1 MALTQHFTG
10 AVLALGFTCT
20 CEHVSQGERG
30 WNEVETAAVLGG
42 GARGEGGLRAG
53 ECRRGSPPG
62 NVVLGKQNLQSNW
75 GTRAEVAL
83 QSCSSKGKKSC
94 NSFHAGRKGI
104 VWFIQ
109 GVAFEGGCGEKTLL
123 AMEKSEIIGDQH
135 WSCQV
140 EQWETLM
147 SASTAP
153 AAPLLVCSVAAL
165 TSAESCKEGVLQW
178 QK

>member
-1 MALTQHFTG
+1 MDRLAHCMALTQHFTG

-20 CEHVSQGERG
+20 CEYVSQGG
-30 WNEVETAAVLGG
+30 VTGK
-42 GARGEGGLRAG
+42 GGLRAG

-62 NVVLGKQNLQSNW
+62 NAVLGKQNLQSNW